1 MMKNRLSIVKIL
13 AVCVLVVILV
23 LQIMNYTKSLN
34 QVNYQIKLYSQ
45 YLSMLSLNQQGSDT
59 NTRVLVDSKYVREKF
74 SNFITYLDEVGIANI
89 VNLINIGKEDDLQI
103 RIKRDY
109 FLNFLGYM
117 NDNSKSFKI
126 KDMSM
131 LSVDDQYVNFRIVVS
146 YLYSLPDVDFTQ
158 YFVTPQK
165 LKIRFWDQ
173 ELQLL
178 QSKQISQNIDQQN
191 QQNQQFQQPPPYQQN
206 QQIYQEEFN
215 IDLKYKGRLVLSDKI
230 FAIIE
235 YEGNEAFVP
244 EGGIHK
250 IKNFEIKIIKVENNY
265 LRIQVHDK
273 FYDYK
278 IEQL

>member
-1 MMKNRLSIVKIL
+1 MKNRLSIVKIL